1 MKIFKRLISKILDI
15 LIPERVLYRKKL
27 NQLEFEIF
35 PSISKKIDEITPEL
49 INRRIEN
56 MADINSLGFGDK
68 DDFRI
73 E

>member
-1 MKIFKRLISKILDI
+1 MKTFKRLISKILDI

-35 PSISKKIDEITPEL
+35 PSVTKKIDEITPEL
-49 INRRIEN
+49 INRQIDN
-56 MADINSLGFGDK
+56 MASTDSVAIGDK
-68 DDFRI
+68 NDFHI